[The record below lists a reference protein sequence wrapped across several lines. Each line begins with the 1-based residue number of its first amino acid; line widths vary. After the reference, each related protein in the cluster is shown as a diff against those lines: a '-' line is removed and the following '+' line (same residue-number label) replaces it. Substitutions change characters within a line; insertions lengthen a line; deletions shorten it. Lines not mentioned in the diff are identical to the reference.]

1 MLTRTFGLSVILIA
15 LFSASA
21 YAQCPAMPAGTICIT
36 QAAANV
42 AAANS
47 RENAA
52 LKEKIAVLEEGLKAK
67 DASIQ
72 ELKDLNSK
80 NALDLTNRLSAVTA
94 EAALEKGRAEQC
106 NADKVLWSA
115 VIPVLVQNTRQKTN
129 GIKIF

>member
-1 MLTRTFGLSVILIA
+1 MRISAIGLSVIFIA
-15 LFSASA
+15 IFVASASA
-21 YAQCPAMPAGTICIT
+21 QCPVMPAGTVCLT
-36 QAAANV
+36 QSAANV
-42 AAANS
+42 AMANS

-52 LKEKIAVLEEGLKAK
+52 LKEKIAVLEEGLKQK
-67 DASIQ
+67 DVSIQ

-80 NALDLTNRLSAVTA
+80 NVLDLTNQLSKVTA

>member
-1 MLTRTFGLSVILIA
+1 
-15 LFSASA
+15 
-21 YAQCPAMPAGTICIT
+21 MPTGFLCIT
-36 QAAANV
+36 QSAANV

-52 LKEKIAVLEEGLKAK
+52 LKEKIAVLEEGLKSK
-67 DASIQ
+67 DVSSQ
-72 ELKDLNSK
+72 ELKDANQK
-80 NALDLTNRLSAVTA
+80 NVLDLTNQLSKVTA

>member
-1 MLTRTFGLSVILIA
+1 MHSRTFGLSVIFIA
-15 LFSASA
+15 LCAWSASA
-21 YAQCPAMPAGTICIT
+21 QCPVMPAGTICLT
-36 QAAANV
+36 QEAANV
-42 AAANS
+42 AASNA

-52 LKEKIAVLEEGLKAK
+52 LKEKIAVLEEGLKGK

-72 ELKDLNSK
+72 ELKDTNHK
-80 NALDLTNRLSAVTA
+80 NVLDLTTRLSKVTA

-129 GIKIF
+129 GVKIF

>member
-1 MLTRTFGLSVILIA
+1 MLTRTIGLSVIVFGLSIA
-15 LFSASA
+15 ASG
-21 YAQCPAMPAGTICIT
+21 QCPVMPDGFICIS

-47 RENAA
+47 RENTA
-52 LKEKIAVLEEGLKAK
+52 LKEKVVVLEEGLKEK
-67 DASIQ
+67 DKSIQ
-72 ELKDLNSK
+72 ELKDTNQK
-80 NALDLTNRLSAVTA
+80 NVLDLTNQLSKVTA
-94 EAALEKGRAEQC
+94 EAAFEKGQVTQC

>member
-1 MLTRTFGLSVILIA
+1 
-15 LFSASA
+15 
-21 YAQCPAMPAGTICIT
+21 MPAGTICIT
-36 QAAANV
+36 QAAAN
-42 AAANS
+42 AAAAS
-47 RENAA
+47 ARENAA
-52 LKEKIAVLEEGLKAK
+52 LKEKIIVLEDGLKAK

-72 ELKDLNSK
+72 ELKDANSK
-80 NALDLTNRLSAVTA
+80 NVLDLTNQLSKVTA